1 MEVKMP
7 SKTFIN
13 LEAEKRKRIVD
24 ATVFEFAS
32 KPYEQVMIS
41 DIIKKAKIP
50 RGSFYQYFIDKEDLY
65 IYIIDVIKQE
75 KMTFFESTLKNYNG
89 LKFLDLVRKL
99 YEEGVQFALKYP
111 RYVKIMDFL
120 MKNKNPLYDKIMAE
134 NVLYAEKVYANLI
147 DQDKAK
153 GYIREDIDSLTFA
166 KIIVQL
172 TTNIAVEELDID
184 NEEESFKRM
193 LERNNQILKIIEYGV
208 LKG

>member
-89 LKFLDLVRKL
+89 LKFLDLVRNL

>member
-1 MEVKMP
+1 MP

-13 LEAEKRKRIVD
+13 LEAEKRERIVD

-65 IYIIDVIKQE
+65 IYIIGVIKQE
-75 KMTFFESTLKNYNG
+75 KMTFFESTLNNYNG

>member
-65 IYIIDVIKQE
+65 IYIIDVIKKE

>member
-7 SKTFIN
+7 SKTFVN
-13 LEAEKRKRIVD
+13 LEAEKRKRIID

-75 KMTFFESTLKNYNG
+75 KMTFFESTLSNYNG

-153 GYIREDIDSLTFA
+153 GHIREDIDSLTFA

-172 TTNIAVEELDID
+172 TTNIAIEELDID
-184 NEEESFKRM
+184 NEEESFNRM

>member
-1 MEVKMP
+1 MP

-24 ATVFEFAS
+24 AVVEEFSS

-50 RGSFYQYFIDKEDLY
+50 RGSFYQYFTDKEDLY
-65 IYIIDVIKQE
+65 FYIIEVIKQE
-75 KMTFFESTLKNYNG
+75 KMSFLQNTLDNLEG

-99 YEEGVQFALKYP
+99 YEDGIKFALKYP
-111 RYVKIMDFL
+111 SYVKIMDFL
-120 MKNKNPLYDKIMAE
+120 MKNKNPLYDRMLAE
-134 NVLYAEKVYANLI
+134 NLAYAETIYANLI
-147 DQDKAK
+147 DKDKAK
-153 GYIREDIDSLTFA
+153 GYIRDDIDSLTFA
-166 KIIVQL
+166 KIVVQF
-172 TTNIAVEELDID
+172 TTYIAIEELDTD

>member
-1 MEVKMP
+1 MP

-24 ATVFEFAS
+24 ATVEEFAS

-65 IYIIDVIKQE
+65 FYIIDVIKQE
-75 KMTFFESTLKNYNG
+75 KMSFLQNTLNNLEG

-99 YEEGVQFALKYP
+99 YEDGIKFALKYP
-111 RYVKIMDFL
+111 SYVKIMDFL
-120 MKNKNPLYDKIMAE
+120 MKNKNPLYDRMLAE
-134 NVLYAEKVYANLI
+134 NLGYAEQIYTALI
-147 DQDKAK
+147 DKDKAK
-153 GYIREDIDSLTFA
+153 GYIKEDIDSLTFA

-172 TTNIAVEELDID
+172 TTYIAIEELDVD
-184 NEEESFKRM
+184 NEEESFKKM

>member
-13 LEAEKRKRIVD
+13 LEAKKRKRIVD
-24 ATVFEFAS
+24 AAVEEFAS

-65 IYIIDVIKQE
+65 FYIIDVIKQE
-75 KMTFFESTLKNYNG
+75 KMSFLQNTLNNLEG

-99 YEEGVQFALKYP
+99 YEDGIKFALKYP
-111 RYVKIMDFL
+111 NYVKIMDFL
-120 MKNKNPLYDKIMAE
+120 MKNKNPIYDRMLAE
-134 NVLYAEKVYANLI
+134 NLGYAEQIYTTLI
-147 DQDKAK
+147 DNDKAK
-153 GYIREDIDSLTFA
+153 GYIKEDIDSLTFA

-172 TTNIAVEELDID
+172 TTYIAIEELDVD
-184 NEEESFKRM
+184 NEEDSFKRM